1 MAAYWSV
8 QGASSLAAQG
18 SVRDGWIH
26 RARGE
31 VASLVADGF
40 SNEEISAQLGVSG
53 NTVRYHLKEL
63 YSRIGKSSR
72 TTLAKEFLD
81 GAIRPSRSHSKKR

>member
-1 MAAYWSV
+1 MAGFTEREV
-8 QGASSLAAQG
+8 
-18 SVRDGWIH
+18 
-26 RARGE
+26 E
-31 VASLVADGF
+31 VASLVADGL

-72 TTLAKEFLD
+72 TMLAREYL
-81 GAIRPSRSHSKKR
+81 GGGIQPAHRRKR